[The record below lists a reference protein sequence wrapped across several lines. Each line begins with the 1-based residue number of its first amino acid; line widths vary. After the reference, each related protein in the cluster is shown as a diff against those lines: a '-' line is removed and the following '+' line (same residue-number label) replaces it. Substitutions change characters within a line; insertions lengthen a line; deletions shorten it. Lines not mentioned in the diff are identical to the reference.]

1 MNYKSK
7 KFRYLLNTA
16 ALLCLC
22 ATPSHAQL
30 YNHAPSEDNPIQPRV
45 ELNHRYSNDRAISMM
60 EFWVPL
66 GQNEEDGSVLFG
78 DLRMMGDNQENKE
91 LNVGVGY
98 REIINTKLLGDGIA
112 GGMVWF
118 DRRKT
123 TSNSE
128 FNQVT
133 AGLEWLGEQY
143 DVRLNG
149 YVPLNKKQS
158 YTRANPNG
166 DGLGFV
172 GNQIIVNTD
181 QAVVEEALPGLD
193 LEIGTRLNFLDGV
206 TDSTRVYAGAYHFE
220 GDRAEDV
227 TGYRARIAADITSD
241 IQVGARYQKDDVRG
255 SQTYLEATVRFPFDA
270 KKSFQE
276 EGLRSRLDE
285 SPERDIDIVSNEAVL
300 DDGIDQLVLNTNSG
314 VTQNVLHVNNTAGG
328 GGDGSI
334 ETPYNTL
341 LAAQTAATTNDLIY
355 VHRGDGTT
363 TGQDAGVT
371 LDDDGQMLVGSGVNL
386 VYDTGRYRTS
396 NGLEIGDGV
405 IVNQQTADNPIIT
418 NGAGSGVD
426 VMADNVLLSGLTV
439 DGATEHGVSAINS
452 ENLVIDNITGRN
464 NGTSQPLGHSAI
476 KIEADGRD
484 IENVTVINNI
494 TDNSAGRGVWV
505 LANNGSVIEDVLIEK
520 NTTLNNAV
528 HGIIA
533 EADMAGSRI
542 NNVLI
547 QDNIAHDNNTGILA
561 FTRNSGDIENV
572 TMRSNISYD
581 NGGEGLRAN
590 SRAFMGLID
599 MEDNHSYNNGRDG
612 LEVRADGG
620 TVTKAVLQNNLSEN
634 NTLTGFQILGL
645 SSGTL
650 TDVTLQNNMSISNGD
665 TGIIFETQ
673 SAASL
678 VQASIENNITN
689 NNVTDGF
696 AVSAIGASSMGVIN
710 VSNNSA
716 RENDLNYRTAVSAG
730 SAISL
735 ITYSVNES
743 YDSLVQQ
750 GFRSQVNNLGSTLNV
765 DYLNNVSKGNA
776 SYGIYIF
783 ADDNGVIGQSNI
795 KNNITE
801 NNQIGLYAF
810 ARNDGEISQ
819 AVYERNIVKNNTTQ
833 GVLIND
839 DSASSTVNADFGGGA
854 FGSIGRN
861 NISNNGAEEI
871 LVDLDGG
878 ELKAENNFWGSAA
891 GLVAGETLLQVGST
905 IDADPFLTEAP

>member
-1 MNYKSK
+1 MKILKTVLVLS
-7 KFRYLLNTA
+7 LLSGT
-16 ALLCLC
+16 
-22 ATPSHAQL
+22 SHAQL

-98 REIINTKLLGDGIA
+98 RGIINTKLLGDGIA

-255 SQTYLEATVRFPFDA
+255 FQAYLEATVRFPFDA

-300 DDGIDQLVLNTNSG
+300 DDGIDQLVLNANSG

-334 ETPYNTL
+334 EMPYNTL

-363 TGQDAGVT
+363 TGQDTGVT
-371 LDDDGQMLVGSGVNL
+371 LDDDGQMLVGSGTNL
-386 VYDTGRYRTS
+386 VYDRNRFRTS
-396 NGLEIGDGV
+396 NNATIESGLLVEKK
-405 IVNQQTADNPIIT
+405 TENPIIT
-418 NGAGSGVD
+418 NGAGNGVD
-426 VMADNVLLSGLTV
+426 VSSADNILLSGFTV
-439 DGATEHGVSAINS
+439 DGASAHGVYALNS
-452 ENLVIDNITGRN
+452 ENLIIDTISSNNNTIDGVNVEVDATNIDQFSIVGSSLN
-464 NGTSQPLGHSAI
+464 NNTERGLSFLTSNSGTSNQVNISNNIANENTLQGIRFQSRDVGSRI
-476 KIEADGRD
+476 EKINL
-484 IENVTVINNI
+484 INNVTNTN
-494 TDNSAGRGVWV
+494 TSFGAFGV
-505 LANNGSVIEDVLIEK
+505 ASIDSVIEEV
-520 NTTLNNAV
+520 NV
-528 HGIIA
+528 V
-533 EADMAGSRI
+533 
-542 NNVLI
+542 NNVMNSNGRGLQLNAQSAGTI
-547 QDNIAHDNNTGILA
+547 NIAN
-561 FTRNSGDIENV
+561 
-572 TMRSNISYD
+572 
-581 NGGEGLRAN
+581 
-590 SRAFMGLID
+590 
-599 MEDNHSYNNGRDG
+599 
-612 LEVRADGG
+612 
-620 TVTKAVLQNNLSEN
+620 
-634 NTLTGFQILGL
+634 
-645 SSGTL
+645 
-650 TDVTLQNNMSISNGD
+650 
-665 TGIIFETQ
+665 
-673 SAASL
+673 
-678 VQASIENNITN
+678 
-689 NNVTDGF
+689 
-696 AVSAIGASSMGVIN
+696 
-710 VSNNSA
+710 
-716 RENDLNYRTAVSAG
+716 
-730 SAISL
+730 
-735 ITYSVNES
+735 
-743 YDSLVQQ
+743 
-750 GFRSQVNNLGSTLNV
+750 
-765 DYLNNVSKGNA
+765 
-776 SYGIYIF
+776 
-783 ADDNGVIGQSNI
+783 VIGN
-795 KNNITE
+795 T
-801 NNQIGLYAF
+801 A
-810 ARNDGEISQ
+810 
-819 AVYERNIVKNNTTQ
+819 KNNTTQ
-833 GVLIND
+833 GLLVQSNNAGSFVGKANFINNLVEDSSNDGIQVWARDSGILNESNIINNEVSGSAIRGIYALAQTSGNLNKVDITGNTSTGNDTTGITARVLD
-839 DSASSTVNADFGGGA
+839 DSDISQLVIS
-854 FGSIGRN
+854 RN
-861 NISNNGAEEI
+861 NITGNTTFGVALSDENAASTISADLGGGVFGGVGGNIIRNNGFEEI
-871 LVDLDGG
+871 RVDLDGL
-878 ELKAENNFWGSAA
+878 ELKAENNYWGSSN
-891 GLVAGETLLQVGST
+891 GLTAGETALIDGST
-905 IDADPFLTEAP
+905 IDATPFLTKAP